1 VAKHPTP
8 SEKNQKSSVAQNRW
22 WTASR
27 PKDARKLTV
36 QTQATGSRKKPAM
49 FFKKVTRTLKGE
61 RSMRESLALG
71 A

>member
-1 VAKHPTP
+1 
-8 SEKNQKSSVAQNRW
+8 
-22 WTASR
+22 
-27 PKDARKLTV
+27 
-36 QTQATGSRKKPAM
+36 M